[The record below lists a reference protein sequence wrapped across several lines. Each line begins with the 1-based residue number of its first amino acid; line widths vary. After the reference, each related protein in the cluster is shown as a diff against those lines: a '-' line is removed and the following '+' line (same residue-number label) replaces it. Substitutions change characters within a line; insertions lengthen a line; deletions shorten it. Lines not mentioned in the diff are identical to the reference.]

1 MFIKFLFMRRKSIL
15 KIFDRTINRLIKL
28 NKIIDNSIDDKI
40 QDIKSLYDEKD
51 QLEELK
57 RQNNNTLEKITKIV
71 GD

>member
-28 NKIIDNSIDDKI
+28 NNIIDNSIDDKI

>member
-1 MFIKFLFMRRKSIL
+1 MRRKSIL